1 MFKCRESPVLAAAHA
16 RQEGITVNVV
26 GVVDYG
32 TIGELGS
39 REIADIA
46 KAGGGLSRIASTSQ
60 LAQTIQMMTRKTV
73 VQTIQQAVN
82 KEVKKFSARVPLK
95 NCLHSS
101 GRRWLRLSMS

>member
-1 MFKCRESPVLAAAHA
+1 MKQILLITDGCSNVGESPVLAAAHA

-82 KEVKKFSARVPLK
+82 KEVKNS
-95 NCLHSS
+95 
-101 GRRWLRLSMS
+101 RRGFP

>member
-1 MFKCRESPVLAAAHA
+1 MLAAAHA

-46 KAGGGLSRIASTSQ
+46 KAG
-60 LAQTIQMMTRKTV
+60 
-73 VQTIQQAVN
+73 AV
-82 KEVKKFSARVPLK
+82 SAGSWEPRSWP
-95 NCLHSS
+95 
-101 GRRWLRLSMS
+101 RPFR

>member
-1 MFKCRESPVLAAAHA
+1 MLAAAHA

-46 KAGGGLSRIASTSQ
+46 KAGGGISRIVGTPQ

-82 KEVKKFSARVPLK
+82 KEVQKFSATARWRS
-95 NCLHSS
+95 CLRSS
-101 GRRWLRLSMS
+101 VRRWLPWSMS